1 MRRMIEHIYQYYQ
14 SEQNTAYIAA
24 AIGMVFLASTFILF
38 QYFGNDRLIKGLSY
52 VFCIAGLFFLTAG
65 ISVAIHNNRR
75 MEEVK
80 LSSLTNMELHKSET
94 ERMELVMKTGYRSAL
109 ILFSIIVVC
118 GLAVVLV
125 IPNDLWKGVGLGL
138 LIIGTTGHLTEAFS
152 MQKNKAYQQKIDSI
166 NVQSI

>member
-1 MRRMIEHIYQYYQ
+1 MIEHIYQYYQ

-38 QYFGNDRLIKGLSY
+38 QYFENDRLIKGLSY

-65 ISVAIHNNRR
+65 ISVAIHNDRK

-80 LSSLTNMELHKSET
+80 LSSLTNMELYKSET
-94 ERMELVMKTGYRSAL
+94 ERMELVIQKGYRSAL
-109 ILFSIIVVC
+109 FLFSSLVVA
-118 GLAVVLV
+118 GLVVLL
-125 IPNDLWKGVGLGL
+125 ISPNDLWKGIGLGL
-138 LIIGTTGHLTEAFS
+138 LIIGTIGHGTEAFS

-166 NVQSI
+166 NVQNI